1 MSTTRPSEFAA
12 ARLGRFVA
20 GTRGDDL
27 PPALRHEARRSI
39 LNFIGCALGVA
50 EHDAVATALRVLA
63 PFSGAPRCTVFARRE
78 RLDPMAAAFINALAG
93 NLLDYDDTHLNTVIH
108 PSAPVAPP
116 VLALAES
123 RALSGAEVITA
134 FVLGAEVE
142 CRIGNAVS
150 PAHYARGWHITATC
164 GVFGAAAATAKLLG
178 LPTEQIAHALGIAAS
193 QSAGLVENLSTA
205 AKNVGVGN
213 AARNGLLAALFAE
226 QGYAAAPASIEGPLG
241 WARACGDEAA
251 PDALT
256 GSLGERWEFA
266 RNTYKP
272 YPCGIVMH
280 SVIDA
285 CLELRAAHGLTGEEV
300 AQVVVY
306 GDALLLARGDRPVND
321 DRDARV
327 SIHHCAAAALLWGRA
342 GVREFA
348 PGCVADP
355 AAVALRQRVRA
366 ELDASLPTGAAR
378 VRVSTAAGAHH
389 ETTVL
394 HARGSIAQPLS
405 DADIE
410 AKVRDLAAMGGSGCD
425 AARVIE
431 AVWTLDDAANVSALM
446 AALAVR

>member
-1 MSTTRPSEFAA
+1 MNTARDSEFAA
-12 ARLGRFVA
+12 ARLGCFVA
-20 GTRGDDL
+20 AIGSDDL
-27 PPALRHEARRSI
+27 TPALRHEAKRSI
-39 LNFIGCALGVA
+39 LNFIGCALGVPS
-50 EHDAVATALRVLA
+50 HDAVAMALRVMA
-63 PFSGAPRCTVFARRE
+63 SFSGAPRCTVFARRE
-78 RLDPMAAAFINALAG
+78 RLDPMAAAFVNAVAG

-108 PSAPVAPP
+108 PTAPVAPP

-123 RALSGAEVITA
+123 RGLTGAEVIAA

-178 LPTEQIAHALGIAAS
+178 LPGEQIAHALGIASS

-241 WARACGDEAA
+241 WARACGDAA
-251 PDALT
+251 DPQALT
-256 GSLGERWEFA
+256 GALGERWEFA

-280 SVIDA
+280 AVIDA
-285 CLELRAAHGLTGEEV
+285 CLELRAAHGLTGEDIAE
-300 AQVVVY
+300 VVVE
-306 GDALLLARGDRPVND
+306 GDALLLARGDRKVND

-342 GVREFA
+342 GVREFF
-348 PGCVADP
+348 PECVFDP

-366 ELDASLPTGAAR
+366 ALDDSLSTGAAR
-378 VRVSTAAGAHH
+378 VRVLTATGARH
-389 ETTVL
+389 ETTVT
-394 HARGSIAQPLS
+394 HARGSIEQPLS
-405 DADIE
+405 DASIE
-410 AKVRDLAAMGGSGCD
+410 DKVCDMAAMGGSGCD

-431 AVWTLDDAANVSALM
+431 AVWALDDAADVSALM
-446 AALAVR
+446 AAVAVR